1 MKFVHKTKD
10 VYNFCL
16 ESRIFKFNQ
25 SEFESDDEL
34 VIESLK
40 RTKDYLY
47 WLIEEKETKKE
58 VIKVEKESFEIEETI
73 LEEEPQLEI
82 TVDTTIWD
90 IAYDKL
96 STKDLQDRYKD
107 LYGKKV
113 WNPYKNNRMF
123 LIKKIEE
130 MIKKD

>member
-25 SEFESDDEL
+25 SEFESDEEL

-40 RTKDYLY
+40 RTKDYKY
-47 WLIEEKETKKE
+47 WLIEEKWVKE
-58 VIKVEKESFEIEETI
+58 EEKEEEEIIEE
-73 LEEEPQLEI
+73 EEKEEVETEI
-82 TVDTTIWD
+82 IVDTSIWD
-90 IAYDKL
+90 ITYDKL
-96 STKDLQDRYKD
+96 STKDLQDRYEE

-113 WNPYKNNRMF
+113 WNPYKNNRIF

-130 MIKKD
+130 IIKKD